1 MLQSLHHLSSH
12 HSSEG
17 EQVKAAEGAS
27 SGKDPCGQLQQH
39 HTTVHRVSHMGN
51 VLTASG
57 WQAPRQQQGHPG
69 ISHTGVCFST
79 ISLQGQEEAQGS
91 LVSSLPPRSVLGIWD
106 TVASSRHS
114 TTSTNLTSVRVL
126 LSEQLLLDVALSA
139 DRIAGKVRAG
149 DALLHQC

>member
-1 MLQSLHHLSSH
+1 MAKTPGVSSSSITPRCTGCPTWEMCLLQVVGKHHVSSKGTQASL
-12 HSSEG
+12 
-17 EQVKAAEGAS
+17 
-27 SGKDPCGQLQQH
+27 
-39 HTTVHRVSHMGN
+39 
-51 VLTASG
+51 
-57 WQAPRQQQGHPG
+57 
-69 ISHTGVCFST
+69 ITGVCFST

-126 LSEQLLLDVALSA
+126 LSEQPLLDVALSA